1 MKASMR
7 RIAQSAGVTSGN
19 IYRYY
24 ASKEQLFDA
33 IVQPVYEQYAEY
45 MSVIRED
52 VGFGCLNESP
62 DAPGYFNKI
71 ESTIVKL
78 FKTYSGQLMILLS
91 HSGGSKYESAK
102 SELVELTYF
111 ILEKVISKT
120 NHDEAAL
127 TVKENALAK
136 MLASSIVEGLCLI
149 LRDNE
154 EGDILQNLVDQF
166 LFVYSEGIT
175 SLLKKT

>member
-24 ASKEQLFDA
+24 PSKEQLFDA
-33 IVQPVYEQYAEY
+33 IVQPVYEQYTEY
-45 MSVIRED
+45 MSVIRQD
-52 VGFGCLNESP
+52 VSFGCLNEHP
-62 DAPGYFNKI
+62 DAPGYFSKI

-78 FKTYSGQLMILLS
+78 FKTYSGQLMIMLT
-91 HSGGSKYESAK
+91 HSAGSKYESAK
-102 SELVELTYF
+102 SELVELTFF
-111 ILEKVISKT
+111 ILERVVFKIK
-120 NHDEAAL
+120 HDEGSL
-127 TVKENALAK
+127 TVNENALVQ

-154 EGDILQNLVDQF
+154 EGDILQNLVDQY

-175 SLLKKT
+175 SLFKKL